1 MYASKSDEFLIQQFR
16 SGNNTAFDILLKRY
30 QSKVFSY
37 IMQLVKDHDL
47 ANDIF
52 QEVFIKVVIN
62 LKKESYHHEGKLL
75 SWILRISHNQVIDH
89 FRKSSKM
96 PYVGRSSSNP
106 DFDIFSV
113 LKLEDSSI
121 EDVMIND
128 QILKDVRLL
137 IHELPQ
143 DQKEVVK
150 MRFFM
155 KMSFKE
161 IAEKSGVSIN
171 TSLGRMRYALINLRK
186 LIDEKQLVLNVSWE
200 KNRPFAVNLKLS
212 CRQHGSIPGPI
223 NEHFKNL
230 SPRGI

>member
-30 QSKVFSY
+30 QSKVFAY

-161 IAEKSGVSIN
+161 IAEKTGVSIN

-186 LIDEKQLVLNVSWE
+186 LIDEKQLVLT
-200 KNRPFAVNLKLS
+200 
-212 CRQHGSIPGPI
+212 HG
-223 NEHFKNL
+223 
-230 SPRGI
+230 

>member
-1 MYASKSDEFLIQQFR
+1 MYASKSDEFLILQFK
-16 SGNNTAFDILLKRY
+16 SGNNSAFDVLLSRY

-37 IMQLVKDHDL
+37 VMQLVKDYDL

-75 SWILRISHNQVIDH
+75 SWILRIAHNQVIDH

-96 PYVGRSSSNP
+96 PIAGRTSANP

-113 LKLEDSSI
+113 IKLKESSV
-121 EDVMIND
+121 EDVMINE
-128 QILKDVRLL
+128 QILKEVRYL
-137 IHELPQ
+137 IEELPE

-161 IAEKSGVSIN
+161 ISEKTNVSIN

-186 LIDEKQLVLNVSWE
+186 LINEKDLVLTNY
-200 KNRPFAVNLKLS
+200 
-212 CRQHGSIPGPI
+212 
-223 NEHFKNL
+223 
-230 SPRGI
+230 

>member
-137 IHELPQ
+137 IHELPH

-161 IAEKSGVSIN
+161 IAEKTGVSIN

-186 LIDEKQLVLNVSWE
+186 LIDEKQLVLT
-200 KNRPFAVNLKLS
+200 
-212 CRQHGSIPGPI
+212 HG
-223 NEHFKNL
+223 
-230 SPRGI
+230 

>member
-37 IMQLVKDHDL
+37 IMQLVKDYDL

-96 PYVGRSSSNP
+96 PYVGRNSSNP

-161 IAEKSGVSIN
+161 IAEKTGVSIN

-186 LIDEKQLVLNVSWE
+186 LIDEKQLVLT
-200 KNRPFAVNLKLS
+200 
-212 CRQHGSIPGPI
+212 HG
-223 NEHFKNL
+223 
-230 SPRGI
+230 

>member
-1 MYASKSDEFLIQQFR
+1 MYASKSDESLILQFK
-16 SGNNTAFDILLKRY
+16 SGNDSAFDVLLSRY

-37 IMQLVKDHDL
+37 VMQLVKDYDL

-75 SWILRISHNQVIDH
+75 SWILRIAHNQVIDH

-96 PYVGRSSSNP
+96 PIAGRTSANP

-113 LKLEDSSI
+113 IKLEESSV
-121 EDVMIND
+121 EDVMINE
-128 QILKDVRLL
+128 QILKEVRYL
-137 IHELPQ
+137 IEELPE

-161 IAEKSGVSIN
+161 ISEKTNVSIN

-186 LIDEKQLVLNVSWE
+186 LINEKDLVLTNY
-200 KNRPFAVNLKLS
+200 
-212 CRQHGSIPGPI
+212 
-223 NEHFKNL
+223 
-230 SPRGI
+230 

>member
-16 SGNNTAFDILLKRY
+16 LGNNTAFDILLKRY

-161 IAEKSGVSIN
+161 IAEKTGVSIN

-186 LIDEKQLVLNVSWE
+186 LIDEKQLVLT
-200 KNRPFAVNLKLS
+200 
-212 CRQHGSIPGPI
+212 HG
-223 NEHFKNL
+223 
-230 SPRGI
+230 

>member
-52 QEVFIKVVIN
+52 QEVFIKVVIK

-161 IAEKSGVSIN
+161 IAEKTGVSIN

-186 LIDEKQLVLNVSWE
+186 LIDEKQLVLT
-200 KNRPFAVNLKLS
+200 
-212 CRQHGSIPGPI
+212 HG
-223 NEHFKNL
+223 
-230 SPRGI
+230 

>member
-1 MYASKSDEFLIQQFR
+1 MFASKSDEFLIQQFR

-161 IAEKSGVSIN
+161 IAEKTGVSIN

-186 LIDEKQLVLNVSWE
+186 LIDEKQLVLT
-200 KNRPFAVNLKLS
+200 
-212 CRQHGSIPGPI
+212 HG
-223 NEHFKNL
+223 
-230 SPRGI
+230 

>member
-16 SGNNTAFDILLKRY
+16 LGNNTVFDILLKRY

-161 IAEKSGVSIN
+161 IAEKTGVSIN

-186 LIDEKQLVLNVSWE
+186 LIDEKQLVLT
-200 KNRPFAVNLKLS
+200 
-212 CRQHGSIPGPI
+212 HG
-223 NEHFKNL
+223 
-230 SPRGI
+230 

>member
-161 IAEKSGVSIN
+161 IAEKTGVSIN

-186 LIDEKQLVLNVSWE
+186 LIDEKQLVLT
-200 KNRPFAVNLKLS
+200 
-212 CRQHGSIPGPI
+212 HG
-223 NEHFKNL
+223 
-230 SPRGI
+230 